1 MEKMKKLKM
10 AVVGVGSW
18 GRNHVRVLSE
28 LPDVELVAVCDIDQ
42 QRTAVV
48 AEKYGLKAYND
59 SSEMYQK
66 ESVDAVTLCV
76 WSTRLSEEALKAL
89 KAGKHVLVEK
99 PMAKSS
105 TEAKKIVNL
114 AEAEKLILT
123 VGFIERFNPAVRR
136 LKEAIAEGKIGSPVS
151 ATIRR
156 VSKWPERIGDVG
168 VVKDTAIHD
177 IDMARFIFNEDPLS
191 VYAKAG
197 NLKHSKFEDYVQ
209 IMLSFSD
216 GKSAFLEANWLTPYK
231 IRKLTV
237 TGSEAIISL
246 DYITQEMTI
255 ETLGQTLTPR
265 YEVEEPLKLELQ
277 HFVECIKNGR
287 NPLVSGID
295 GLKALRIAE
304 AALKSA
310 DVGRLV
316 KLRY

>member
-1 MEKMKKLKM
+1 MKKLRM
-10 AVVGVGSW
+10 AVVGVGFW

-28 LPDVELVAVCDIDQ
+28 LPDVEVVAVCDVDQ
-42 QRTAVV
+42 QKTAMV
-48 AEKYGLKAYND
+48 AEKYGLKTYND
-59 SSEMYQK
+59 SKKLYEK
-66 ESVDAVTLCV
+66 EKLDAVTLCV

-105 TEAKKIVNL
+105 TEARKIINL
-114 AEAEKLILT
+114 AEVKKLHLT

-136 LKEAIAEGKIGSPVS
+136 LKEAIADGKIGSPVS
-151 ATIRR
+151 VTIRR
-156 VSKWPERIGDVG
+156 VTKWPERIGDVG

-177 IDMARFIFNEDPLS
+177 IDIVRFIFNEDPLS
-191 VYAKAG
+191 VYARAG
-197 NLKHSKFEDYVQ
+197 HLKHTKFEDYAQ

-216 GKSAFLEANWLTPYK
+216 GKSAFIEANWLTPYK

-265 YEVEEPLKLELQ
+265 YEFEEPLKLELQ
-277 HFVECIKNGR
+277 HFVECVINNKK
-287 NPLVSGID
+287 PLVSGLD
-295 GLKALRIAE
+295 GLKALKIAE

-310 DVGRLV
+310 ENGRLT
-316 KLRY
+316 KL